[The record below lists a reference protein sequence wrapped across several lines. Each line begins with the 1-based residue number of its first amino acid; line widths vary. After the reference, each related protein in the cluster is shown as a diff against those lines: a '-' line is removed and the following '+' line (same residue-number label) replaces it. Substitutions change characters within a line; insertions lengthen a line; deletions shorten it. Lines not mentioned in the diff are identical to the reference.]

1 MCFGGRSSPPPAPE
15 PTPPTPPVVKTA
27 TTGDVQNAPAS
38 AEGRNLKIGGNTGK
52 KRLGRGSLR
61 IPLASSGLSGSG
73 LNFPNS

>member
-1 MCFGGRSSPPPAPE
+1 MCFGGSKAPPPPE

-27 TTGDVQNAPAS
+27 TTGEVQNAPAS
-38 AEGRNLKIGGNTGK
+38 AEGRNMKIGDNPAR

-73 LNFPNS
+73 VNFPSS